1 VRTNFVLIDFENVK
15 PQSLTALEFD
25 HFQVMV
31 FVGASQSKIPFELAT
46 ALQRF
51 GERAKY
57 VKIAGNGPN
66 ALDFHIAFY
75 VGQLATQHPTAYFHI
90 ISKDT
95 GFDPLIQ
102 YLKSKNILCLR
113 SPKIDDIPLIEAQY
127 QKSPDER
134 AQMLISKL
142 QQPKATKPRTA
153 KTLSSTIAAFF
164 HKQLTDEETAA
175 VIAAMR
181 SLGFLTLVDGKVS
194 YTQSD

>member
-1 VRTNFVLIDFENVK
+1 MRTNFVLIDFENVK
-15 PQSLTALEFD
+15 PQSLTALELD

-66 ALDFHIAFY
+66 ALDFHIAFH
-75 VGQLATQHPTAYFHI
+75 VGQLAAQHPTAYFHI

-102 YLKSKNILCLR
+102 HLKSKNILCLR
-113 SPKIDDIPLIEAQY
+113 SPKIDDIPLIRAEY
-127 QKSPDER
+127 KKSPDER

-142 QQPKATKPRTA
+142 QQPKATKPRTT

-164 HKQLTDEETAA
+164 HNQLTNEETAA
-175 VIAAMR
+175 VIAAMQG
-181 SLGFLTLVDGKVS
+181 LGFLTFVDGKVS
-194 YTQSD
+194 YPQSD